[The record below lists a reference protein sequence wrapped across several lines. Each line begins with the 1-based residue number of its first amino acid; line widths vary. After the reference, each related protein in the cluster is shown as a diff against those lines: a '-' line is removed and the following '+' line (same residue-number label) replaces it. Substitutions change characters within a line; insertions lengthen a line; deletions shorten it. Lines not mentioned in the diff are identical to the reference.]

1 MTGTEPGT
9 ESGTESGRASG
20 RDPGR
25 RETARQRRVVT
36 IADVARKAGVSV
48 STVSYALSGKRS
60 ISRITRERV
69 QRAVTELDYHPHAG
83 AQALA
88 SSRSSV
94 LALMVPLRSD
104 MYLPVIMEIV
114 TAIALAARRHG
125 QDVLLLTGQE
135 GPDGLRR
142 VVASGRADAL
152 ILMDVELHDRR
163 IPVLREV
170 DRPAVLVGL
179 PADSEGLTCIDL
191 DFGATGAACADHLA
205 SLGHTDVALIGES
218 KQVYTRHTG
227 FAERTLAGFR
237 SRCEVLGVRTLDRPC
252 EGSFASVAGTLARI
266 LEERPSTT
274 GFVVQNEAAVPAL
287 LSLLRQQGR
296 IVPDAAS
303 VVAICPDQ
311 VAVQSSP
318 RLTSVSIPAQEM
330 GRGAVDLVMAQLRG
344 EATTGEYLLAPK
356 LTIRESTAG
365 LSARPNE
372 RPNESEA
379 SADARARRPG
389 QP

>member
-1 MTGTEPGT
+1 M
-9 ESGTESGRASG
+9 A
-20 RDPGR
+20 
-25 RETARQRRVVT
+25 T
-36 IADVARKAGVSV
+36 IGDVARQAGVSP
-48 STVSYALSGKRS
+48 STVSYVLSGKRT
-60 ISRITRERV
+60 ISEETRTRV
-69 QRAVTELDYHPHAG
+69 LAAIEVLGYHPHAG
-83 AQALA
+83 ARALA
-88 SSRSSV
+88 SNRSNV
-94 LALMVPLRSD
+94 
-104 MYLPVIMEIV
+104 
-114 TAIALAARRHG
+114 IALIMPLYTGLYVPILMQFVISVVTAARRFDH
-125 QDVLLLTGQE
+125 DVLLLTQDE
-135 GPDGLRR
+135 GEQGLARVAASSLADGLIVMDIEEHDPRLPR
-142 VVASGRADAL
+142 LRTLGRPSVL
-152 ILMDVELHDRR
+152 I
-163 IPVLREV
+163 
-170 DRPAVLVGL
+170 GF
-179 PADSEGLTCIDL
+179 PADGTGLTCIDL
-191 DFGATGAACADHLA
+191 DFEATGACCADHLA

-237 SRCEVLGVRTLDRPC
+237 TRSEQLGLRTLDRPC
-252 EGSFASVAGTLARI
+252 EGSFSSVAGTLARI

-296 IVPDAAS
+296 VVPDAAS

-344 EATTGEYLLAPK
+344 EATAGEYLLAPK

-365 LSARPNE
+365 REPSAVQS
-372 RPNESEA
+372 ESE
-379 SADARARRPG
+379 SPGNARARRPG